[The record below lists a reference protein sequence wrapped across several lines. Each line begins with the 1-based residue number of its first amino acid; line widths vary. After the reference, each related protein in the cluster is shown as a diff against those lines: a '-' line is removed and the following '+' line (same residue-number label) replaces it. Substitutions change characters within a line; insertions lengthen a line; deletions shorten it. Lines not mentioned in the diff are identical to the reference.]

1 LAAKYAK
8 DTKSDF
14 SDAENSPQKAQ
25 EAQKGSVG
33 RPGGTEMSGKHG
45 HKPFEGH
52 MHDYLAHIKAVEED
66 LEYYRAKRFEPRIFY
81 LLRRGGVTFYDL
93 LKVRSTLKRK
103 DHFFKIAK
111 PQGQNI
117 EARVRYLEEWLDEYV
132 KGIALVSART
142 VEGMDMVTEDNR
154 KERGDYDDFFKIK
167 KKEHQG
173 NLEERMINVEQDL
186 NDYQELLEVFV
197 QALIKRGWATREDLA
212 ERWKQ
217 LHEELPWA
225 GGVIVAKAWTD
236 PEFKQ
241 ALLTTGREALREMGV
256 HQGKVGKLVVVEN
269 TDIVHNVIV
278 CTLCSC
284 YPYDILGDTPWW
296 YKHESYRTNIVQ
308 NPRACVKEMFQ
319 LEIPT
324 SKELQVWDS
333 TSDVRYFV
341 LPQRPEGTE
350 GMSEEELAKLVTV
363 DSLIGA
369 GYALEPAAQKEAEK
383 LGATPEAP
391 RVRPD

>member
-1 LAAKYAK
+1 
-8 DTKSDF
+8 
-14 SDAENSPQKAQ
+14 
-25 EAQKGSVG
+25 
-33 RPGGTEMSGKHG
+33 MSGKHG

-66 LEYYRAKRFEPRIFY
+66 LEYYRAKRFEPRIIY
-81 LLRRGGVTFYDL
+81 LLRRGVITFYDL
-93 LKVRSTLKRK
+93 LKVRTALKKK
-103 DHFFKIAK
+103 DHFFKLAK
-111 PQGQNI
+111 PQGKNV
-117 EARVRYLEEWLDEYV
+117 EARVRYLEERLDEYV

-167 KKEHQG
+167 KKEHHG
-173 NLEERMINVEQDL
+173 TLEERMANVEQDL
-186 NDYQELLEVFV
+186 KDYQELLEVFV
-197 QALIKRGWATREDLA
+197 QALIKRGWAAREEL
-212 ERWKQ
+212 EQRWKQ
-217 LHEELPWA
+217 LHEERPWA
-225 GGVIVAKAWTD
+225 GGVIVAKAWSD

-241 ALLTTGREALREMGV
+241 ALLSTGREALREMGV

-269 TDIVHNVIV
+269 TDNVHNVVV

-296 YKHESYRTNIVQ
+296 YKHESYRTKIVQ
-308 NPRACVKEMFQ
+308 NPRACLEEMFQ
-319 LEIPT
+319 LKMP
-324 SKELQVWDS
+324 SDKEVQVWDS

-341 LPQRPEGTE
+341 LPQRPAGTE
-350 GMSEEELAKLVTV
+350 GMSEDELAKLVTV

-369 GYALEPAAQKEAEK
+369 GYARGPSQQREAEL
-383 LGATPEAP
+383 LGAMPEAP

>member
-1 LAAKYAK
+1 
-8 DTKSDF
+8 
-14 SDAENSPQKAQ
+14 
-25 EAQKGSVG
+25 
-33 RPGGTEMSGKHG
+33 MSGNHG
-45 HKPFEGH
+45 HSHKPFEGH
-52 MHDYLAHIKAVEED
+52 MHDFEAHIRAVEED

-81 LLRRGGVTFYDL
+81 LLRRSVVTFPDL
-93 LKVRSTLKRK
+93 LKARVALKRK
-103 DHFFKIAK
+103 NQFFKPRK
-111 PQGQNI
+111 PEGKNI

-132 KGIALVSART
+132 KGIALVSARA
-142 VEGMDMVTEDNR
+142 VEAMDMVTEDNR

-167 KKEHQG
+167 KKEHHG
-173 NLEERMINVEQDL
+173 TLEERMVNLEQDL
-186 NDYQELLEVFV
+186 KDYQELLEVFV
-197 QALIKRGWATREDLA
+197 QALIKRGWSTREQL
-212 ERWKQ
+212 EQRWKQ
-217 LHEELPWA
+217 LHEQRPWA

-269 TDIVHNVIV
+269 TDKVHNVIV

-296 YKHESYRTNIVQ
+296 YKHESYRTQIVQ
-308 NPRACVKEMFQ
+308 NPRRCVTEMFA
-319 LEIPT
+319 LDVPPD
-324 SKELQVWDS
+324 KELRVWDS

-341 LPQRPEGTE
+341 LPERPAGTE
-350 GMSEEELAKLVTV
+350 EMSEQDLAKLVTV

-369 GYALEPAAQKEAEK
+369 GYALEPGEQRAREAAHGEAEI
-383 LGATPEAP
+383 P

>member
-1 LAAKYAK
+1 
-8 DTKSDF
+8 
-14 SDAENSPQKAQ
+14 
-25 EAQKGSVG
+25 
-33 RPGGTEMSGKHG
+33 MSGKHG

-52 MHDYLAHIKAVEED
+52 MHDFEAHIRAVEED

-81 LLRRGGVTFYDL
+81 LIRRGVVTFSDL
-93 LKVRSTLKRK
+93 LNARVALKRSNQ
-103 DHFFKIAK
+103 FFKPRK
-111 PQGQNI
+111 PQGKNI

-132 KGIALVSART
+132 KGIALVSARA
-142 VEGMDMVTEDNR
+142 VEAMDMVTEDNR
-154 KERGDYDDFFKIK
+154 KERGDYDDFFKFK
-167 KKEHQG
+167 KKEHKGTLKQ
-173 NLEERMINVEQDL
+173 RMVSLEQDL
-186 NDYQELLEVFV
+186 TDYQELLEVFV
-197 QALIKRGWATREDLA
+197 QALIKRGWSTRREL
-212 ERWKQ
+212 EQSWKQ
-217 LHEELPWA
+217 LHEEHPWA

-236 PEFKQ
+236 PAFKQ

-269 TDIVHNVIV
+269 TDTIHNVVV

-308 NPRACVKEMFQ
+308 NPRACVQEMFQ
-319 LEIPT
+319 LEIPA
-324 SKELQVWDS
+324 SKELKVWDS

-341 LPQRPEGTE
+341 LPQRPAGTE

-369 GYALEPAAQKEAEK
+369 GYALEPSQQKKAMK
-383 LGATPEAP
+383 LRTAPESP

>member
-1 LAAKYAK
+1 
-8 DTKSDF
+8 
-14 SDAENSPQKAQ
+14 
-25 EAQKGSVG
+25 
-33 RPGGTEMSGKHG
+33 MSGKHG

-52 MHDYLAHIKAVEED
+52 MHDFEAHIRAVEED

-81 LLRRGGVTFYDL
+81 LIRRGVVTFADL
-93 LKVRSTLKRK
+93 LNARVALKRSNQ
-103 DHFFKIAK
+103 FFKPRK
-111 PQGQNI
+111 PQGKNI

-132 KGIALVSART
+132 KGIALVSARA
-142 VEGMDMVTEDNR
+142 VEAMDMVTEDNR
-154 KERGDYDDFFKIK
+154 KERGDYDDFFKFK
-167 KKEHQG
+167 KKEHKG
-173 NLEERMINVEQDL
+173 TLKERLVNLEQDL
-186 NDYQELLEVFV
+186 TDYQELLEVFV
-197 QALIKRGWATREDLA
+197 QALIKRGWSTRKEL
-212 ERWKQ
+212 EQSWKQ
-217 LHEELPWA
+217 LHEERPWA

-236 PEFKQ
+236 PAFKQ
-241 ALLTTGREALREMGV
+241 ALLSTGREALREMGV

-269 TDIVHNVIV
+269 TDKVHNVVV

-296 YKHESYRTNIVQ
+296 YKHESYRTRIVQ

-319 LEIPT
+319 LEIPA

-341 LPQRPEGTE
+341 LPQRPAGTE
-350 GMSEEELAKLVTV
+350 EMSEEELTKLVTV

-369 GYALEPAAQKEAEK
+369 GYALEPHQQKKAMK
-383 LGATPEAP
+383 LGAAPESP

>member
-1 LAAKYAK
+1 
-8 DTKSDF
+8 
-14 SDAENSPQKAQ
+14 
-25 EAQKGSVG
+25 
-33 RPGGTEMSGKHG
+33 MSGKHG

-52 MHDYLAHIKAVEED
+52 MHDFEAHIRAVEED

-81 LLRRGGVTFYDL
+81 LIRRGVVTFSDL
-93 LKVRSTLKRK
+93 LNARVALKRRNQ
-103 DHFFKIAK
+103 FFKPRK
-111 PQGQNI
+111 PQGKNI

-132 KGIALVSART
+132 KGIALVSARA
-142 VEGMDMVTEDNR
+142 VEAMDMVTEDNR
-154 KERGDYDDFFKIK
+154 KERGDYDDFFKFK
-167 KKEHQG
+167 KKEHKGTLKQRMA
-173 NLEERMINVEQDL
+173 NLEQDL
-186 NDYQELLEVFV
+186 KDYQELIEVFV
-197 QALIKRGWATREDLA
+197 QALIKRGWSTRRELK
-212 ERWKQ
+212 ESWKQ
-217 LHEELPWA
+217 LHEERPWA
-225 GGVIVAKAWTD
+225 GGVIVAKAWAN
-236 PEFKQ
+236 PAFKR
-241 ALLTTGREALREMGV
+241 ALLSTGREALREMGV

-269 TDIVHNVIV
+269 TDKVHNVVV

-319 LEIPT
+319 LEIPAA
-324 SKELQVWDS
+324 KEVQVYDS

-341 LPQRPEGTE
+341 LPQRPAGTE

-369 GYALEPAAQKEAEK
+369 GYALEPSQQKQAMK
-383 LGATPEAP
+383 LGAAPESP

>member
-1 LAAKYAK
+1 
-8 DTKSDF
+8 
-14 SDAENSPQKAQ
+14 
-25 EAQKGSVG
+25 
-33 RPGGTEMSGKHG
+33 MSGKHG

-52 MHDYLAHIKAVEED
+52 MHDYLAHVMAVEED

-81 LLRRGGVTFYDL
+81 LLRRGVVTFYDL
-93 LKVRSTLKRK
+93 LDVGAALKKKNR
-103 DHFFKIAK
+103 FFKMPKA
-111 PQGQNI
+111 QGKNI
-117 EARVRYLEEWLDEYV
+117 EARVRHLEEWLDEYV

-167 KKEHQG
+167 KKAHHG
-173 NLEERMINVEQDL
+173 NLEERMANLQRDL
-186 NDYQELLEVFV
+186 TDYSKLLEVFV
-197 QALIKRGWATREDLA
+197 QALIKRGWAGRDDLVL
-212 ERWKQ
+212 RWKQ
-217 LHEELPWA
+217 LHEVRPWA
-225 GGVIVAKAWTD
+225 GGVIVAKAWSD

-241 ALLTTGREALREMGV
+241 ALLATGREALREMGV

-269 TDIVHNVIV
+269 TDKIHNVIV

-296 YKHESYRTNIVQ
+296 YKHESYRANIVQ

-319 LEIPT
+319 LNVPAD
-324 SKELQVWDS
+324 KEVRVWDS

-341 LPQRPEGTE
+341 LPQRPTSSE
-350 GMSEEELAKLVTV
+350 GMTEAELAKLVTV

-369 GYALEPAAQKEAEK
+369 SYALEPAQLREREAAQVE
-383 LGATPEAP
+383 PEIP

>member
-1 LAAKYAK
+1 
-8 DTKSDF
+8 
-14 SDAENSPQKAQ
+14 
-25 EAQKGSVG
+25 
-33 RPGGTEMSGKHG
+33 MSGKHG

-52 MHDYLAHIKAVEED
+52 MHDYMAHVKAVEED

-81 LLRRGGVTFYDL
+81 LLRRNVVTFYDL
-93 LKVRSTLKRK
+93 LKVRSTLKK
-103 DHFFKIAK
+103 TDHFFRIAK
-111 PQGQNI
+111 LQGTNI
-117 EARVRYLEEWLDEYV
+117 EARVRHLEEWLDEYV

-173 NLEERMINVEQDL
+173 TLEERMVSLQQDL
-186 NDYQELLEVFV
+186 ADYTELLEVFV
-197 QALIKRGWATREDLA
+197 QALLRRGWAAREDLA
-212 ERWKQ
+212 QRWKQ
-217 LHEELPWA
+217 LHEERPWA

-241 ALLTTGREALREMGV
+241 ALLATGRDALREMGV

-269 TDIVHNVIV
+269 TEHTHNVIV

-296 YKHESYRTNIVQ
+296 YKHESYRTRIVE
-308 NPRACVKEMFQ
+308 NPRACVNDMFQ
-319 LEIPT
+319 LEIP
-324 SKELQVWDS
+324 SDKELRVWDS

-341 LPQRPEGTE
+341 LPQRPAGTY
-350 GMSEEELAKLVTV
+350 GMSQKELAKLVTV

-369 GYALEPAAQKEAEK
+369 SYALNPSQLREREAAHVEAEM
-383 LGATPEAP
+383 P